1 MITVATNGFT
11 VSLTKSELTIELDQ
25 WLEGAGMKQYEIE
38 SLHIN
43 DTFPARTSMVHFLK
57 LVVNKLN
64 APMWSR
70 TFDKFSVSFITSE
83 NDVSEFLNKFWNG
96 EEDVY
101 KFLTI
106 IENFE
111 TYKIHQIAV

>member
-1 MITVATNGFT
+1 MTITTNGFT
-11 VSLTKSELTIELDQ
+11 TLSIRSELTIELDQ
-25 WLEGAGMKQYEIE
+25 WLEAAGIKRYEIDY
-38 SLHIN
+38 LHIG

-83 NDVSEFLNKFWNG
+83 NDISEFLNKFWNG